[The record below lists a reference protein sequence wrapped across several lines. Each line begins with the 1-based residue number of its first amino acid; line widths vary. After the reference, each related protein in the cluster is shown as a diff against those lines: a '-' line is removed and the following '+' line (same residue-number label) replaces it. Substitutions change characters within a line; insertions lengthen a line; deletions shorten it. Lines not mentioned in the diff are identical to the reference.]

1 MVKTKRR
8 LYFKNFSKTKS
19 CLYIKLNSTKK
30 IFSDRIKS
38 KYSRLKFDNKLRM
51 QLFKENLR
59 ELRHIKCTQDTTINL
74 AQLGVN
80 SAINA
85 VPIVLETQQ
94 DRGLERLH
102 VLLNTYGGAQVPQ
115 DQDYVFLLS
124 EIEKLPI
131 IDLSS
136 DKLTN
141 TNREE
146 IFEFLLE
153 NNGIKPLN
161 EKETFNQLF
170 DIATACQKGK
180 ITNVEHLNEQ
190 LQGVLKVSGGEL
202 RDYSGLIILLLAI
215 LLKTCDIESFGPH
228 GQIPQLPHIE
238 AAKDF
243 FKKCIKPENL
253 DLEFCTY
260 FYLLHPNLV

>member
-1 MVKTKRR
+1 M
-8 LYFKNFSKTKS
+8 
-19 CLYIKLNSTKK
+19 
-30 IFSDRIKS
+30 
-38 KYSRLKFDNKLRM
+38 
-51 QLFKENLR
+51 
-59 ELRHIKCTQDTTINL
+59 
-74 AQLGVN
+74 
-80 SAINA
+80 
-85 VPIVLETQQ
+85 
-94 DRGLERLH
+94 
-102 VLLNTYGGAQVPQ
+102 LLNAYGGAQIPQ

-124 EIEKLPI
+124 EINKLPI

-141 TNREE
+141 ANRDE

-153 NNGIKPLN
+153 NNGIKPFN

-170 DIATACQKGK
+170 DITTTCQKGK

-243 FKKCIKPENL
+243 FKKCLKPENRGSTACTPRL
-253 DLEFCTY
+253 STRLEAQSKDK
-260 FYLLHPNLV
+260 VRIK